1 MFNFA
6 ETYISA
12 ETLPPGST
20 MLPRQ
25 AKAITGLEVMGAVV
39 EAARRMGVGELGVE
53 RLKDWLEKRG
63 WTRANLTF
71 PNLRVELE
79 VGGAEDLGVRIGG
92 LDYRGAVEEFVWTD
106 GEGKVR
112 RKIIAG
118 PCARPDELR
127 LALGLP
133 RLAEFRLPDGRIE
146 VAALPGGEGFGRVE
160 AQVVKRDARLYD
172 DEGEESEV
180 NKVISEMTERKV
192 EELPEE
198 ELVATPDAVS
208 GEAKKQVLA
217 PKQRKVSFTTLKER
231 AEKERLQGGGK

>member
-1 MFNFA
+1 MINFA
-6 ETYISA
+6 TTYVSA
-12 ETLPPGST
+12 EALPPGST

-25 AKAITGLEVMGAVV
+25 AKAITGLEVMRAVV
-39 EAARRMGVGELGVE
+39 EAARGMGVGESGLE

-79 VGGAEDLGVRIGG
+79 VGGADDVGVRIGG

-112 RKIIAG
+112 RKIVAG

-160 AQVVKRDARLYD
+160 AQVVKRDGRLYD
-172 DEGEESEV
+172 DEGEGDGLE
-180 NKVISEMTERKV
+180 KVIAKVIEREV
-192 EELPEE
+192 EEIPEE

-208 GEAKKQVLA
+208 GEGRKQVLA
-217 PKQRKVSFTTLKER
+217 PKQRKVSFTTLKEK